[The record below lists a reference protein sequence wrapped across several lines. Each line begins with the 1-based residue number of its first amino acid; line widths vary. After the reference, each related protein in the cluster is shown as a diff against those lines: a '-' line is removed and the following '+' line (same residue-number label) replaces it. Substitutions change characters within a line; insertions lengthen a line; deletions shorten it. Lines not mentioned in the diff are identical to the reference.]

1 MERKIASLKNYN
13 GNDQFKYYEQ
23 MYYILFFRYRKYKS
37 HM

>member
-1 MERKIASLKNYN
+1 MERKIAFLKNYN